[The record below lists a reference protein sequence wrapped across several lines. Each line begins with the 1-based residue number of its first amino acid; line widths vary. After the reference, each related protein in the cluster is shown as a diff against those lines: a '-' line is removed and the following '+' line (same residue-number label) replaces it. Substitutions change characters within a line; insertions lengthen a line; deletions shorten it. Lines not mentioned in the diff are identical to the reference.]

1 MTSVKYDDESP
12 GRQVANLAG
21 SSLLEFSTKLDVH
34 AALYDAGLTAFSSL
48 LFGLNCPKRK
58 SGGVLEFVERV
69 TAHTVN
75 QSALPAPFCLSEMLG
90 FFLTSIPFYTSSLT
104 NSHRTKEAV
113 SLRLPSKAPQPLLLP
128 STTGQK
134 QGPARWG
141 LYFGEYQRSRGAEG
155 AVFKIR
161 IFGTQSLP
169 ASPSLRTG
177 SSFVDG
183 LLAQLF
189 ASAADCSRGQRC
201 QFWWLSYYICS
212 SGRMS
217 KDVLSNWTSRGVVWR
232 DWVLRLGT
240 SDGHSW
246 CTMYVSIHRIDSV

>member
-1 MTSVKYDDESP
+1 MTSVTYDDESQ

-34 AALYDAGLTAFSSL
+34 AALTTRVSRHFPPIVRLELSKTEVW
-48 LFGLNCPKRK
+48 
-58 SGGVLEFVERV
+58 GVLEFVERV

-104 NSHRTKEAV
+104 NSHRTEAV
-113 SLRLPSKAPQPLLLP
+113 SLRLPSKAAAFAFSQDDWPEAG
-128 STTGQK
+128 TG
-134 QGPARWG
+134 ALG
-141 LYFGEYQRSRGAEG
+141 LYIGVRGSDGSRGAEG

-169 ASPSLRTG
+169 ASRV
-177 SSFVDG
+177 FVPDR
-183 LLAQLF
+183 LHQWPLAQLF
-189 ASAADCSRGQRC
+189 ASAADCSRGHRC
-201 QFWWLSYYICS
+201 QFWWLSFYVCS

-217 KDVLSNWTSRGVVWR
+217 KDVLSNWTSRGVVWK
-232 DWVLRLGT
+232 DWVLRLGM

-246 CTMYVSIHRIDSV
+246 CTMYVSIHLIDSV